1 MVTWRYNSPLYLRYP
16 AGIDRDAI
24 PFQTCP
30 HVSGLPL
37 NPQLFLSRF
46 KIPRSH
52 ASVFQSNLPVHTYRD
67 SLCYPGF
74 LWEYW
79 QQSMRRGCHLEYS
92 IHDKEVGSILLR
104 HRIKI
109 SVISVTWFRIHSV
122 FKNFHSVLKDKHE
135 VQQWNVNVSS
145 SKKVRRVSG
154 NCAEN

>member
-1 MVTWRYNSPLYLRYP
+1 MTLQFSPLFTISRGYRSWCHTISGPVHTFPDYP
-16 AGIDRDAI
+16 WIRNYFFPDSK
-24 PFQTCP
+24 F
-30 HVSGLPL
+30 
-37 NPQLFLSRF
+37 
-46 KIPRSH
+46 PRSH

-67 SLCYPGF
+67 SFCYQGF
-74 LWEYW
+74 PWEYW

-92 IHDKEVGSILLR
+92 IHDKEVDSILLR

-109 SVISVTWFRIHSV
+109 SGFSVTWFRIHNV
-122 FKNFHSVLKDKHE
+122 FKNFHSVLRDKHE